1 MRQVFSLV
9 YRFFVAFW
17 KESCYDAPSKKLIV
31 EMTPFTPPPIEL
43 LNQLLPAYHFLDFIA
58 QGGMGAVYL
67 AKQVSLDREVA
78 VKILPMELT
87 ADPEFSASFKTEARA
102 MAKLNHPN
110 LIAIYDFGEINGML
124 FIAMEYVPGKSL
136 YHSSWNKQIDPVEA
150 GRIVMGIC
158 DGLSHA
164 HDSGIIHRDIKPANI
179 LLTPKIA
186 PKIGDFGLAQSV
198 GVKHDGLV
206 MGTPGYSAPEV
217 ISNPEKADRRSDIF
231 AVGVILHELL
241 TGHLPEP
248 GHAASDLV
256 NCSREFDKIIQR
268 ATHPNPLMR
277 YPDAHSMA
285 SAIGDALKSPY
296 ASPGAALKNT
306 RAMPARPVMP
316 RPASPVLAKNA
327 PPSGPSTAAFAA
339 RSPAMVIDNHE
350 TARSAG
356 AAIASMAIPKRA
368 PQRNLIVLAALVLL
382 LVGAYQGVKIYAAK
396 KASNLEKP
404 PTVQVKM
411 PQSGQIQ
418 PNSSETPQNE
428 LPTNSLPDMRPG
440 ESSMDSLARLR
451 DDLKNGKRDQMPVGA
466 ERRGEL
472 DFLLVAEP
480 MTWNAA
486 LAFAENHGAHIAQPQ
501 DDASITFLK
510 SLLNHNE
517 VIWLGVGRGGKDQW
531 VMLDGSTWTKIP
543 SGIGAYATLSPLGT
557 LRATEGN
564 KKNAFVLAWH
574 RNGTSPYSLAAMLH
588 RTRQSLTTKSPVYPP
603 GTRSLERTSF
613 LPVLR
618 PMIRAEALN
627 LAELAGAHIATI
639 SNEEK
644 GGWLLRYM
652 ADFECPRGIWLGA
665 EKSGTAWQW
674 NTKETWGFTQWA
686 VGAPSAEQEATALV
700 YLPKK
705 GWQNVD
711 KGAIADGVLLEWN
724 DVVVEPPKQTERT
737 EPAPPQEVAAD
748 VQPLIAKARDLV
760 LAAVKERD
768 EKLSANTRAFVWDL
782 DVWLRG
788 LKGLEREKWLDV
800 TEKIKALAGD
810 GRVPSA
816 EEITE
821 ILTEEGRRNRRKPIK
836 LEDGKFKEFNIVV
849 RPIHEGIA
857 KIQNYSYNKQK
868 VVDTDFL
875 QRSGKVRDFF
885 IAKINEIA
893 ESAKKNNQPEVVGL
907 MSEFQSA
914 ARNLDDWVSA
924 ISKK

>member
-1 MRQVFSLV
+1 
-9 YRFFVAFW
+9 
-17 KESCYDAPSKKLIV
+17 
-31 EMTPFTPPPIEL
+31 MTSFTPPPIEL
-43 LNQLLPAYHFLDFIA
+43 LNQLLPAYDFVDFIA

-150 GRIVMGIC
+150 GRIVMAIC

-179 LLTPKIA
+179 LLTPKIV

-217 ISNPEKADRRSDIF
+217 VANPDKADRRSDIF

-241 TGHLPEP
+241 TGQLPQP

-285 SAIGDALKSPY
+285 TAIGEALKSPY
-296 ASPGAALKNT
+296 ARAGASLKSPRT
-306 RAMPARPVMP
+306 MPARTAMP
-316 RPASPVLAKNA
+316 RPASPVMAKNA
-327 PPSGPSTAAFAA
+327 PPVGPTTASFPA
-339 RSPAMVIDNHE
+339 RSPAMVID
-350 TARSAG
+350 TQDPARGAG
-356 AAIASMAIPKRA
+356 ASTVSLASSKRSH
-368 PQRNLIVLAALVLL
+368 QRNLIVVAALAVL
-382 LVGAYQGVKIYAAK
+382 LVGAYQVLKFYAAK
-396 KASNLEKP
+396 KTSQLEKP
-404 PTVQVKM
+404 ASVEVKT
-411 PQSGQIQ
+411 PQGDQGQ
-418 PNSSETPQNE
+418 PNPAGGQQSAPPKPETA
-428 LPTNSLPDMRPG
+428 SLRSG
-440 ESSMDSLARLR
+440 ESTMDSLARLR

-466 ERRGEL
+466 ERRGEM

-486 LAFAENHGAHIAQPQ
+486 LVFAENHGAHIAQPK
-501 DDASITFLK
+501 DDESIAFLK

-517 VIWLGVGRGGKDQW
+517 TIWLGVGRGGRDQW
-531 VMLDGSTWTKIP
+531 VILDGSTWTQTP

-557 LRATEGN
+557 LRASEGN

-574 RNGTSPYSLAAMLH
+574 RNGTSPFSLAAMLH
-588 RTRQSLTTKSPVYPP
+588 RTRQSLATKSPVYPP
-603 GTRSLERTSF
+603 GTRSLENTHF

-618 PMIRAEALN
+618 SMIQAEALN
-627 LAELAGAHIATI
+627 LAELAGAHVATI
-639 SNEEK
+639 SNEDK

-652 ADFECPRGIWLGA
+652 SEFDCPRGIWLGA
-665 EKSGTAWQW
+665 EKSGNSWQW
-674 NTKETWGFTQWA
+674 NTKEPWGFTQWA
-686 VGAPSAEQEATALV
+686 AGAPSAEQEATALV
-700 YLPKK
+700 YLPQK

-711 KGAIADGVLLEWN
+711 KGAIADGVLLEWD
-724 DVVVEPPKQTERT
+724 DVVAEPSKQGEST
-737 EPAPPQEVAAD
+737 EPASRQEVAAD
-748 VQPLIAKARDLV
+748 VQPLIAKARELV
-760 LAAVKERD
+760 VAAVKERD
-768 EKLSANTRAFVWDL
+768 DKIAANTRAFVWDL
-782 DVWLRG
+782 EVWLRG

-800 TEKIKALAGD
+800 AEKVKALTGN

-816 EEITE
+816 EDITE
-821 ILTEEGRRNRRKPIK
+821 IMTEEGRRNRRKPIK
-836 LEDGKFKEFNIVV
+836 LEDGKWKEFSIVV

-857 KIQNYSYNKQK
+857 KIQNYSFNKQK
-868 VVDTDFL
+868 VIDADFL

-885 IAKINEIA
+885 IAKVNEIA
-893 ESAKKNNQPEVVGL
+893 ETAKKNNQTEVVGQ
-907 MSEFQSA
+907 MGEYQSA
-914 ARNLDDWVSA
+914 ARNLDDWVA
-924 ISKK
+924 FISKK